1 MAIEAKQT
9 INTLYQRYKRALR
22 AKQTIFNLSD
32 DQIEEMELEVSL
44 VTYHNNSKS
53 VDTKVYNKVT
63 KQIIKGTDKGISM
76 LIMLL
81 SKEEFDDKFIN
92 IEIDEVNIIL

>member
-9 INTLYQRYKRALR
+9 IDTLNQRYNRARR

-44 VTYHNNSKS
+44 VTHYSKS
-53 VDTKVYNKVT
+53 KTE
-63 KQIIKGTDKGISM
+63 QIIKGTDKDISI
-76 LIMLL
+76 LIMIL

-92 IEIDEVNIIL
+92 IEIEEVNIIL